1 MNTKNLFWP
10 AVVTAQVMLSSVAHA
25 QLIEDIEFKREGEHA
40 VAQIRFVT
48 PVQLQ
53 RSVMAKSG
61 DLVQVFYNITPNADM
76 VSTVS
81 GERRVSANNGLPEM
95 VVTDESVARDN
106 LNLRKLLI
114 RLSTPTKFVVRTGP
128 SREVLEI
135 VFEGIGAKLVQDKP
149 QLNAPLNS
157 KQFLVILQSSTDPA
171 VQLAAA
177 IPAQLQ
183 GSEVFTSRRIADGKV
198 LYDTNLGYFST
209 LADAEKAQRLLLS
222 RFPNSS
228 VVAAGLTSASATTEA
243 PAIVVNQSSEVT
255 AAAAKLMATA
265 DAANDRGDYSDA
277 IVALDTL
284 LNLPPNALSRSA
296 QEQIAIARLKAG
308 DNQKAR
314 GEFETF
320 LKLYPEGVDSDR
332 ARQFLANLP
341 QEVVGVAAKGR
352 ITGQPEAV
360 VSGSISTFYYG
371 GQSQTRSQDFVDSP
385 LSGLPVLQSESNLSG
400 QDQKQ
405 VQTNVDLNW
414 RYRDAEVDQRFVFR
428 DTFTSDMMPNRPDK
442 NRLSALYFDH
452 RSLANGVGIRAGRQ
466 SPTGGGVL
474 YRFDGAQASY
484 VFAPKWKANA
494 VYGVPTDALLDTR
507 RNFYGAWVDAEALT
521 PHMSGSAYVN
531 QQMIDSEVDR
541 RALGTELRYFNEGV
555 ALSGQL
561 DYDQMLQGLN
571 IASLQGSWQFPDTT
585 QVNFMLDRRST
596 PVRALGNILFFQD
609 PNLAVPAKSIQELL
623 GTTPIDLLRDQVNGV
638 TSFQSQAMLGFTTP
652 IASNWQTGATA
663 NYTNVDAIKPVA
675 VILPLGQAST
685 GDLWSLGLQLIGT
698 NLYSTL
704 DTHIFS
710 VNFLSGPTY
719 NGTLLSYNNLT
730 GVGENLRVEPS
741 IRYYTQTT
749 NLGDKT
755 VRVSPGMRISYRVV
769 KQVSLETEL
778 SLEISD
784 TKGPT
789 RTEYSERMFYY
800 LGGRFDF

>member
-1 MNTKNLFWP
+1 MNYKKLVWP
-10 AVVTAQVMLSSVAHA
+10 VAVSAQMFLSSHAFA
-25 QLIEDIEFKREGEHA
+25 QLIEDIEFKRDGA
-40 VAQIRFVT
+40 NAIAQIRFVT

-53 RSVMAKSG
+53 RSVAAKSG
-61 DLVQVFYNITPNADM
+61 DLVQVFYNINPTAD
-76 VSTVS
+76 VVPTVS

-106 LNLRKLLI
+106 LNRRKLLI
-114 RLSTPTKFVVRTGP
+114 RFGAPTKFVVRAGP
-128 SREVLEI
+128 SRSVLE
-135 VFEGIGAKLVQDKP
+135 VVLEGQGAKLVQAKP
-149 QLNAPLNS
+149 PLAPTVSEKL
-157 KQFLVILQSSTDPA
+157 FAIILQSSTDPA
-171 VQLAAA
+171 AQLSAA

-183 GSEVFTSRRIADGKV
+183 NSEVFTARRIAEGKI
-198 LYDTNLGYFST
+198 LYDTNLGYFPS
-209 LADAEKAQRLLLS
+209 LVEAEKALRLLVG
-222 RFPNSS
+222 RFPNASVVSAS
-228 VVAAGLTSASATTEA
+228 VVAGNTPTEVPLVTA
-243 PAIVVNQSSEVT
+243 NQSPEV
-255 AAAAKLMATA
+255 AANAAKLMATA
-265 DAANDRGDYSDA
+265 DAANDRGDYADA
-277 IVALDTL
+277 IVALDAL
-284 LNLPPNALSRSA
+284 LNLPPSALSRKA
-296 QEQIAIARLKAG
+296 QEQIAMTRLKAG
-308 DNQKAR
+308 DNQRAR
-314 GEFETF
+314 AEFETF
-320 LKLYPEGVDSDR
+320 LKLYPQGEDSDR
-332 ARQFLANLP
+332 ARQFLLNLP
-341 QEVVGVAAKGR
+341 QETESTVAKARG
-352 ITGQPEAV
+352 TGQPEAV
-360 VSGSISTFYYG
+360 VSGSVSTFYYG

-428 DTFTSDMMPNRPDK
+428 DTFTSDLMPNRPDK

-452 RSLANGVGIRAGRQ
+452 RSLKNGVGVRAGRQ

-474 YRFDGAQASY
+474 YRFDGAQVSY

-494 VYGVPTDALLDTR
+494 VYGVPTDSLLDTR
-507 RNFYGAWVDAEALT
+507 RNFYGAWIDADALT
-521 PHMSGSAYVN
+521 QHMSGSAYVN
-531 QQMIDSEVDR
+531 QQMIDSQVDR
-541 RALGTELRYFNEGV
+541 RALGTELRYFNEGI

-571 IASLQGSWQFPDTT
+571 IASVQGSWQFPDTT

-609 PNLAVPAKSIQELL
+609 PNLASPAKSVYELL
-623 GTTPIDLLRDQVNGV
+623 ATTPIDLLRDQVNGI
-638 TSFQSQAMLGFTTP
+638 TSYQSQAMLGFTTP
-652 IASNWQTGATA
+652 IASNWQTGATV

-675 VILPLGQAST
+675 VILPQGQAST

-710 VNFLSGPTY
+710 ANFLSGPTY
-719 NGTLLSYNNLT
+719 SGTLFSYNNLT
-730 GVGENLRVEPS
+730 GLGENLRLEPS
-741 IRYYTQTT
+741 LRYYTQTT
-749 NLGDKT
+749 NVGDKT
-755 VRVSPGMRISYRVV
+755 NRWSPGMRVSYRVV